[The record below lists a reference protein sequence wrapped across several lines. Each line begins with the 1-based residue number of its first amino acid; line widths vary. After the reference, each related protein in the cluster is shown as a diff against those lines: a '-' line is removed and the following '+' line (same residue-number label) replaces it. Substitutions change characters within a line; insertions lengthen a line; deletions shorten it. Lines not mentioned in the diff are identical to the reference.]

1 MNKTEII
8 ARRDALVSEQRQVNQ
23 QMRILS
29 NQTYQTPGIRMAI
42 GEMRNRLTKIDE
54 ELVALAEAMQQPE
67 RPSATTVPTDVGF
80 TPGKI
85 YTVTEVATTV
95 VALVRW
101 IQAETV
107 KGHSTFRF

>member
-8 ARRDALVSEQRQVNQ
+8 ARRDELVSEQRQVNQ

-67 RPSATTVPTDVGF
+67 RPSATVVPVGVGF
-80 TPGKI
+80 APGKI

-95 VALVRW
+95 VDLVRW
-101 IQAETV
+101 IQTETE